1 MNQWAIQFSEVSPDS
16 CKNII
21 QKKKK
26 KMLKTTQ
33 INKTIMELMQLSWN
47 LLHGGTSWTLS
58 SYFAPFA

>member
-1 MNQWAIQFSEVSPDS
+1 MDQWAIQFSEVSPDS

-21 QKKKK
+21 QNKK

-33 INKTIMELMQLSWN
+33 INKTILNLMQLSWN

-58 SYFAPFA
+58 SYFGPFA